1 MPIFLTLPFGVLAAL
16 MAVINA
22 LQVLLGRQLI
32 KPSASG
38 RSAPR
43 LRAESAAAALAMLGV
58 SLAAF
63 GVQFSGRFT
72 VVGALVMASGWIALM
87 VARRKF
93 AARS

>member
-1 MPIFLTLPFGVLAAL
+1 
-16 MAVINA
+16 MAVI
-22 LQVLLGRQLI
+22 
-32 KPSASG
+32 KPPASG

-43 LRAESAAAALAMLGV
+43 LRAESAAAAMAMLGA

-63 GVQFSGRFT
+63 GVRFSGRLT

-87 VARRKF
+87 VARGMF

>member
-1 MPIFLTLPFGVLAAL
+1 M
-16 MAVINA
+16 
-22 LQVLLGRQLI
+22 I

-43 LRAESAAAALAMLGV
+43 LRAKSAAAAMAMLGA

-63 GVQFSGRFT
+63 GVQFSGRLT

-87 VARRKF
+87 VARGKF
-93 AARS
+93 AS